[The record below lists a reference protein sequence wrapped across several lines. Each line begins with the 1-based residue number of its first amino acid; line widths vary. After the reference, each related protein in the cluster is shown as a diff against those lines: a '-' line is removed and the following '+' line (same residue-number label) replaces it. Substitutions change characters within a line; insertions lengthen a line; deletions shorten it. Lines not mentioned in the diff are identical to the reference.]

1 MTTPSWRWRAA
12 ANRRRVILFGL
23 AGLQTWIATLY
34 TLKVLPEHGG
44 NWLEVAIT
52 TLFVILFAWISLG
65 FWTAVAGFFA
75 LTFGQ
80 GKYNVSHVLREAED
94 TPLPKTAI
102 VVPICNEDVARVFAG
117 LQATY
122 RSLKK
127 SGRLDDFEFF
137 VLSDTYDPDIWVQEE
152 KAWADWCQE
161 ENDHSRIHYRL
172 RRTRIKRKTGN
183 LSDFCRRWGSHFRYM
198 IVFDADSFMS
208 GETLTNMVKIME
220 RRHEVGIL
228 QTVPYSVN
236 RSSLYARIQQ
246 FGNQVYGPLFAAGL
260 NFWQMGD
267 GYYWGHNAIIR
278 MAPFMEHCALER
290 LPGKAPMGG
299 EILSHDFVEA
309 AYMRRAGWEV
319 WLAHDLPGSFEEPPP
334 TLLDELKRDRRW
346 SQGNLQHLRLITG
359 WGIRPTHRV
368 MFLYGMMAYGSS
380 LLWLVLLGLSTAE
393 VAIRSK
399 KEISYFPD
407 HYTLF
412 PTWPEA
418 WHPEWV
424 IGLTVA
430 TATLLFFPKVL
441 GILYISLKLR
451 ARRFF
456 GGFIG
461 LSVSVFLEALLSALL
476 APVRMLFHARYVLTT
491 LLGREVGWS
500 TQQRDDNRTGWGEAF
515 IQHGSGSLLAII
527 WATFVYTIDPSYLW
541 WISPILLALFIAPF
555 VSVMTSLRSLG
566 RLARKAGLFVIPS
579 ESHPDELI
587 TDLRTLHEQKQSVS
601 ENGFKDAITD
611 PLIHSLHVSLLP
623 KRSQQPSQTR
633 DELKQLSEKTLD
645 DGPMSISK
653 AEQMRILQD
662 AGSLEWLHHAVWS
675 LEDDETLKRWP
686 LSEAANG

>member
-1 MTTPSWRWRAA
+1 MNDSQWRWSSA
-12 ANRRRVILFGL
+12 ANRRRILLFGL
-23 AGLQTWIATLY
+23 AGIQTWIATLY

-44 NWLEVAIT
+44 TWLELGIT
-52 TLFVILFAWISLG
+52 VLFVILFSWISLG

-75 LTFGQ
+75 LTLGR
-80 GKYNVSHVLREAED
+80 GKYNISHLLNNEQE

-102 VVPICNEDVARVFAG
+102 VVPICNEDVPRVFAG
-117 LQATY
+117 LRATY

-127 SGRLDDFEFF
+127 AGTLNHFEFF
-137 VLSDTYDPDIWVQEE
+137 ILSDTNDPDIWVQEE
-152 KAWADWCQE
+152 QAWANWCHD

-183 LSDFCRRWGSHFRYM
+183 LADFCRRWGANFRYM

-208 GETLTNMVKIME
+208 GETLTNMVHIME
-220 RRHEVGIL
+220 RRHQVGIL
-228 QTVPYSVN
+228 QTVPYSIN
-236 RSSLYARIQQ
+236 RSSLYARVQQ
-246 FGNQVYGPLFAAGL
+246 FGNHVYGPLFAAGL

-278 MAPFMEHCALER
+278 MAPFMEHCGLER

-380 LLWLVLLGLSTAE
+380 LLWLALLGLSTAE
-393 VAIRSK
+393 VALRSK
-399 KEISYFPD
+399 EEFSYFPD

-430 TATLLFFPKVL
+430 TATLLFFPKIL
-441 GILYISLKLR
+441 GIIYVTFKQRSKR
-451 ARRFF
+451 YF

-461 LSVSVFLEALLSALL
+461 LTLSVLLEAIMSALL
-476 APVRMLFHARYVLTT
+476 APVRMLFHARYVLMT
-491 LLGREVGWS
+491 LLGRQVGWG
-500 TQQRDDNRTGWGEAF
+500 TQTRDDSRTGWIEAT
-515 IQHGSGSLLAII
+515 IQHGPGMLLAFG
-527 WATFVYTIDPSYLW
+527 WGAFVYTVDPSYLW
-541 WISPILLALFIAPF
+541 WISPILGALIIAIPI
-555 VSVMTSLRSLG
+555 SVFTSYRSLG
-566 RLARKAGLFVIPS
+566 RLTRRLGLFIIPS
-579 ESHPDELI
+579 ESDPDRLTKEVRFLHKSNNAKIDGSFQTAVTDPIVHALHQSLLPERSNRPDGTAEELMI
-587 TDLRTLHEQKQSVS
+587 LRAQALTEGAESLSKQEQFKLLNDRESMNWLHEQVWATQDKQ
-601 ENGFKDAITD
+601 I
-611 PLIHSLHVSLLP
+611 
-623 KRSQQPSQTR
+623 
-633 DELKQLSEKTLD
+633 
-645 DGPMSISK
+645 
-653 AEQMRILQD
+653 AE
-662 AGSLEWLHHAVWS
+662 H
-675 LEDDETLKRWP
+675 WP
-686 LSEAANG
+686 LAS

>member
-1 MTTPSWRWRAA
+1 MTHPDWSWHGA
-12 ANRRRVILFGL
+12 ANRRRVLLFGL

-44 NWLEVAIT
+44 NWLEIAIT
-52 TLFVILFAWISLG
+52 ALFVILFAWISLG

-75 LTFGQ
+75 LTFGR
-80 GKYNVSHVLREAED
+80 GKYDISHVLNDSENL
-94 TPLPKTAI
+94 PLPKTAI

-122 RSLKK
+122 RSIKQAGK
-127 SGRLDDFEFF
+127 LDNFEFF
-137 VLSDTYDPDIWVQEE
+137 ILSDTNQPDTWIQEE
-152 KAWADWCQE
+152 QAWAQWCQQE
-161 ENDHSRIHYRL
+161 QDFERIHYRL

-183 LSDFCRRWGSHFRYM
+183 LADFLRRWGANFRYM

-208 GETLTNMVKIME
+208 GETLGNMVKIME
-220 RRHEVGIL
+220 RRHEIGIL

-236 RSSLYARIQQ
+236 RSSLYARVQQ
-246 FGNQVYGPLFAAGL
+246 FGNHVYGPLFAAGL

-278 MAPFMEHCALER
+278 VTPFMEFCALER

-346 SQGNLQHLRLITG
+346 SQGNLQHLRLISG

-380 LLWLVLLGLSTAE
+380 LLWLTLLGLSTAE

-399 KEISYFPD
+399 REISYFPD

-430 TATLLFFPKVL
+430 TATLLFLPKFL
-441 GILYISLKLR
+441 GVLYISLKLR
-451 ARRFF
+451 AKRYF

-461 LSVSVFLEALLSALL
+461 LSISTLLEAILSALL

-491 LLGREVGWS
+491 LLGRQVGWG
-500 TQQRDDNRTGWGEAF
+500 TQQRDDNRTGWSEAT
-515 IQHGSGSLLAII
+515 IQHGPGTLLASG
-527 WATFVYTIDPSYLW
+527 WAAFVYTIDPSYLW
-541 WISPILLALFIAPF
+541 WISPILVALLIAPA
-555 VSVMTSLRSLG
+555 VSVLTSLRSLG
-566 RLARKAGLFVIPS
+566 RVSRALGLFIIPS
-579 ESHPDELI
+579 ESKPDRLI
-587 TDLRTLHEQKQSVS
+587 TELRNLEQSKLQVADL
-601 ENGFKDAITD
+601 GFRDAITD
-611 PLIHSLHVSLLP
+611 PKLHSLHLSLLP
-623 KRSQQPSQTR
+623 KRSQVPPQTQE
-633 DELKQLSEKTLD
+633 ELELLRQRALEEGAVSLSA
-645 DGPMSISK
+645 
-653 AEQMRILQD
+653 AEQMKLLLD
-662 AGSLEWLHHAVWS
+662 ANSMTWLHDAVWS
-675 LEDDETLKRWP
+675 QQDDDMKTHWP
-686 LSEAANG
+686 LPVASA

>member
-1 MTTPSWRWRAA
+1 MKDSQWRWSAA
-12 ANRRRVILFGL
+12 ANRRRLLLFGL
-23 AGLQTWIATLY
+23 AGIQTWIATLY

-52 TLFVILFAWISLG
+52 VLFVILFAWISLG

-75 LTFGQ
+75 LTAGR
-80 GKYNVSHVLREAED
+80 GRYNISHVLEQAPHNE
-94 TPLPKTAI
+94 LPKTAI

-117 LQATY
+117 LRATY

-127 SGRLDDFEFF
+127 AGTLDHFEFF
-137 VLSDTYDPDIWVQEE
+137 VLSDTNEPDNWVQEE
-152 KAWADWCQE
+152 EAWANWCRDE
-161 ENDHSRIHYRL
+161 DDFTRIHYRL

-183 LSDFCRRWGSHFRYM
+183 LADFCRRWGSNYRYM

-208 GETLTNMVKIME
+208 GETLTNMVRIME
-220 RRHEVGIL
+220 QRHQVGIL

-236 RSSLYARIQQ
+236 RSSFYARVQQ

-278 MAPFMEHCALER
+278 MAPFMKHCGLER
-290 LPGKAPMGG
+290 LPGNGPMGG

-380 LLWLVLLGLSTAE
+380 LLWLTLLGLSTAE

-399 KEISYFPD
+399 EEFSYFPD

-412 PTWPEA
+412 PSWPEA

-430 TATLLFFPKVL
+430 TATLLFFPKIL
-441 GILYISLKLR
+441 GIIYVSLKLK
-451 ARRFF
+451 ARKLF
-456 GGFIG
+456 GGLIG
-461 LSVSVFLEALLSALL
+461 LSLSVFIEAIISALL
-476 APVRMLFHARYVLTT
+476 APVRMLFHSRYVLMT
-491 LLGREVGWS
+491 LLGRQVGWG
-500 TQQRDDNRTGWGEAF
+500 TQQRDDSRTGWLEAI
-515 IQHGSGSLLAII
+515 IQHGPGTLLAFGWGAFI
-527 WATFVYTIDPSYLW
+527 YTVDPSYLW
-541 WISPILLALFIAPF
+541 WVSPILGALIIAVPI
-555 VSVMTSLRSLG
+555 SVFSSFRSLG
-566 RLARKAGLFVIPS
+566 RLSRKLGLFIIPS
-579 ESHPDELI
+579 ESFPDQLI
-587 TDLRTLHEQKQSVS
+587 TDVRFLHKANQNRI
-601 ENGFKDAITD
+601 NGSFQEAITD
-611 PLIHSLHVSLLP
+611 PTLHALHLSLLP
-623 KRSQQPSQTR
+623 KRSNQPPETVS
-633 DELKQLSEKTLD
+633 ELKELR
-645 DGPMSISK
+645 GK
-653 AEQMRILQD
+653 ALEEGADALNKQEQMKLLSD
-662 AGSLEWLHHAVWS
+662 ADSLSWLHEQVWS
-675 LEDDETLKRWP
+675 SHNEETNQLWP
-686 LSEAANG
+686 LAATS